1 MGNWEENRPLGH
13 SGVSLLLED
22 AEEALISG
30 NQPSFGVR
38 EVF

>member
-1 MGNWEENRPLGH
+1 MGNWEENRQLGH

-22 AEEALISG
+22 AEEALISS